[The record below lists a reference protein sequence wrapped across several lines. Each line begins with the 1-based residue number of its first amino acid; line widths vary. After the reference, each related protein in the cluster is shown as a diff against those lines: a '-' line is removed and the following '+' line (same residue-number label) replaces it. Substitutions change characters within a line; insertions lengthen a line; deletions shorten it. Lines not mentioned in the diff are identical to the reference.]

1 MPWKGQNRPVSE
13 MEARYEAI
21 TTKMSFQLQDL
32 EHQLQKTNGSLNRAK
47 EELARLQHKFLLKE
61 DDWRELYYDEKEEMH
76 QESVLAERKKQYKFK
91 EAQWN
96 EQDKQIGIIS
106 SKIDDKNKLMQEQCG
121 KEEILPK
128 EEIRTI
134 DFDGRRNQLLYQI
147 KETER
152 ALKLT
157 EKKLTSVQENI
168 ASFTEYDDFST
179 EGRNP
184 KGGRYCAD
192 GFQMSERVCGYDPAR
207 LQA

>member
-1 MPWKGQNRPVSE
+1 M
-13 MEARYEAI
+13 
-21 TTKMSFQLQDL
+21 
-32 EHQLQKTNGSLNRAK
+32 
-47 EELARLQHKFLLKE
+47 
-61 DDWRELYYDEKEEMH
+61 
-76 QESVLAERKKQYKFK
+76 LAERKKQYKFK

-106 SKIDDKNKLMQEQCG
+106 SKIDDKNKLMLEQCG

-157 EKKLTSVQENI
+157 EKKLTSV
-168 ASFTEYDDFST
+168 
-179 EGRNP
+179 
-184 KGGRYCAD
+184 
-192 GFQMSERVCGYDPAR
+192 
-207 LQA
+207 

>member
-1 MPWKGQNRPVSE
+1 M
-13 MEARYEAI
+13 
-21 TTKMSFQLQDL
+21 
-32 EHQLQKTNGSLNRAK
+32 NRAK

-61 DDWRELYYDEKEEMH
+61 DDWKELYYDEKEEMH

-168 ASFTEYDDFST
+168 ASFTEYDDFIQ
-179 EGRNP
+179 